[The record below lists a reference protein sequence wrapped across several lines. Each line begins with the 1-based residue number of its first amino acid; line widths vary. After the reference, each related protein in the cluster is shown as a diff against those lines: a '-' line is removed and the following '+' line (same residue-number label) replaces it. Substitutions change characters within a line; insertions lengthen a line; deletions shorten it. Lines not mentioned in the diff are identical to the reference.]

1 MLDEKTIHERL
12 QKANRERGYSVKYER
27 SYCNYWEVSRQ
38 YMQVVII
45 QPEGKAKYISE
56 AN

>member
-1 MLDEKTIHERL
+1 MLDEKTIKERL
-12 QKANRERGYSVKYER
+12 TKANRKRGYSVSYER